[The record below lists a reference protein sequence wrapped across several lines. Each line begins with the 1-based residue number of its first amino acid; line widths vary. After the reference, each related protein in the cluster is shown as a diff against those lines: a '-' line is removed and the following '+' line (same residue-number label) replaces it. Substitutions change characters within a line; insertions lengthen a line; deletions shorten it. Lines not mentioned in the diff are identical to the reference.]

1 MRHRSLAHQMT
12 ELNPMSSMR
21 ASGRWSRF
29 ASRIRSRFATLND
42 EDLEP
47 YMGDR
52 EQLIGQIA
60 EQTQA
65 PRHEVE
71 EHIAAVVTA
80 EGDIWMAKEAR

>member
-1 MRHRSLAHQMT
+1 MT
-12 ELNPMSSMR
+12 ELDPMGSMR

-42 EDLEP
+42 QDLEP

-52 EQLIGQIA
+52 EQLIDQIA
-60 EQTQA
+60 ERTQQ

-71 EHIAAVVTA
+71 EHINAIVTE
-80 EGDIWMAKEAR
+80 EGDIWIVEKVS